1 MGLYRNIACFAVT
14 LLSLT
19 TLVADSGSSVTDKH
33 CKTCKPPIPITH
45 VPCKIVKPGKYCVD
59 TNLCY
64 KGCEVAIEV
73 RASNV
78 SINFNNH
85 SLTLKN
91 PKATAIHAKDI
102 FELTIENDKLSF
114 DEPLDNVSGSLIH
127 LEHVNKA
134 TLDNL
139 YLHNAAVGVK
149 LEHCSDI
156 HIVRSQI
163 RDCNRAN
170 IFARPADGIVVDNCN
185 FYNDTVDQLAVA
197 GLYFDEVENCRITDS
212 QFCNSD
218 IFARKVKGF
227 IVDRVESVVKD
238 SNYIYAMCQLG
249 AADTEIPAR
258 ECIIKN
264 STFISHPANEQASCV
279 LLSHAEGV
287 LVDGCTARND
297 ASMSSIFAIGGE
309 SGANTKNV
317 KIVNSIFAGPA
328 AFNIGIEAPEG
339 VVHSGIEIS
348 NCVLEEAYMA
358 NLVFQGPGM
367 MIGCAVKNNTIQ
379 TGAGDG
385 IMAEENTLQG
395 CSFLGNL
402 IANNCNRA
410 IYLSSGCVDNMVADN
425 KVFRNGD
432 DIINDG
438 SHNLLDDNTEF
449 NNDLECVPSSTA
461 KKHDP
466 SKRIHGAKGKAS

>member
-1 MGLYRNIACFAVT
+1 
-14 LLSLT
+14 
-19 TLVADSGSSVTDKH
+19 
-33 CKTCKPPIPITH
+33 
-45 VPCKIVKPGKYCVD
+45 
-59 TNLCY
+59 
-64 KGCEVAIEV
+64 
-73 RASNV
+73 
-78 SINFNNH
+78 
-85 SLTLKN
+85 
-91 PKATAIHAKDI
+91 
-102 FELTIENDKLSF
+102 
-114 DEPLDNVSGSLIH
+114 
-127 LEHVNKA
+127 
-134 TLDNL
+134 
-139 YLHNAAVGVK
+139 
-149 LEHCSDI
+149 
-156 HIVRSQI
+156 
-163 RDCNRAN
+163 
-170 IFARPADGIVVDNCN
+170 
-185 FYNDTVDQLAVA
+185 
-197 GLYFDEVENCRITDS
+197 
-212 QFCNSD
+212 
-218 IFARKVKGF
+218 
-227 IVDRVESVVKD
+227 
-238 SNYIYAMCQLG
+238 MCQLG